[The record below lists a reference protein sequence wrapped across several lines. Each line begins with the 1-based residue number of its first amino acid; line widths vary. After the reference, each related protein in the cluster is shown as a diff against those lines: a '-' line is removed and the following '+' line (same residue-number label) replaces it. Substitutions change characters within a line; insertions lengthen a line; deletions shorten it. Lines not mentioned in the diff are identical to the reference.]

1 MDEMLTVKQWAEKVG
16 ITLND
21 YSGFVEAYE
30 RLVPQQEKN
39 FLSSMK
45 NRFDNAGDILCTRR
59 AFSYGIFFCSMI
71 PPKID
76 QWEEK
81 LEFIPEFI
89 EESISAAIFYAL
101 TVKNNKK
108 SSREKAEHLLRL
120 VKLKIK
126 AIEKLKE
133 FNGRV
138 EDINVDEI
146 GGSAKKVKKYDENEE
161 EVLRLFRDIVN
172 DLEVLLQKK
181 IINSF
186 QIPSKKIKSAHELN
200 RVVMEKR
207 KMLLSQDE
215 YMYIEILG
223 QPKKDPFI
231 QTYTELG
238 PGGNMR
244 PGVVFDFPGVLK
256 GSLPI
261 TQPIK
266 DKIDEHISDAR
277 IGDEEA
283 QTSLVVIDDSV
294 PERERKTF
302 MSWLEGVVKKI
313 INSFNRDGR

>member
-138 EDINVDEI
+138 EDINVDE
-146 GGSAKKVKKYDENEE
+146 NEE

-244 PGVVFDFPGVLK
+244 PGVVFDVPGVLK

-261 TQPIK
+261 TPPIK
-266 DKIDEHISDAR
+266 DKIDGYISAAR